1 MNRWLL
7 RRRMGMLSALVLALA
22 LLAPQ
27 AQAAAPAKT
36 VVDVTYYFL
45 PG

>member
-7 RRRMGMLSALVLALA
+7 RRRMAVLSAMVLALG
-22 LLAPQ
+22 LLTSQP
-27 AQAAAPAKT
+27 QAAAPAKT

>member
-1 MNRWLL
+1 M
-7 RRRMGMLSALVLALA
+7 VLALG
-22 LLAPQ
+22 LLASQP
-27 AQAAAPAKT
+27 QAAAPAKP

>member
-1 MNRWLL
+1 MAV
-7 RRRMGMLSALVLALA
+7 LSAMVLVG
-22 LLAPQ
+22 LLASHS
-27 AQAAAPAKT
+27 QAAAPAKT